1 MRTKYLRIFL
11 MTVISAAL
19 VIPVLPAQ
27 GSSPVQKRQ
36 GIRDANG
43 DGVCDITGLPMGTGV
58 KNGKGSGNGKI
69 AGPGDGTGNQGSGP
83 RDGTGYGSTIGKRL
97 GPQDGTGPGRTG
109 SNGAGRR
116 GGRR

>member
-1 MRTKYLRIFL
+1 MRTKYLRILFL
-11 MTVISAAL
+11 AAVTAAL

-27 GSSPVQKRQ
+27 GRSQAQKQQ

-43 DGVCDITGLPMGTGV
+43 DGICDVTGLPMGTGAKNGQGN
-58 KNGKGSGNGKI
+58 KNGKM

-83 RDGTGYGSTIGKRL
+83 RDGTGYGSKIGKRL
-97 GPQDGTGPGRTG
+97 GPQDGTGPGRSG

-116 GGRR
+116 GRR

>member
-1 MRTKYLRIFL
+1 MRTKYLRVVL
-11 MTVISAAL
+11 MMAIAAAL

-27 GSSPVQKRQ
+27 GRSQNQQ

-43 DGVCDITGLPMGTGV
+43 DGICDITGLPMGTGV
-58 KNGKGSGNGKI
+58 KNGQGSRNGKM

-109 SNGAGRR
+109 ASGAGRR